1 MKKKATLPKKAQ
13 PKKVVKAVVLKKK
26 SSITKPK
33 KKQVF
38 AKEYPF
44 AKIEKKWAPY
54 WVTKKIYEP
63 DIAKAK
69 KPFYNLMMFP
79 YPSAEGLHVGNMYAF
94 TGSDIYGRFMRAQ
107 GNDVLEPIG
116 LDGFGIHSENYAMK
130 KGVHPKPQAV
140 KAEKNFY
147 KQLHM
152 VGNGFSWSHHLE
164 TYDPEYYKWTQWL
177 FVQMFNEGLAYRK
190 KAPVNWCPSCKTVL
204 ADEQVIAGRCERC
217 DSEVSKKE
225 LEQWFFKITKY
236 APKLLKNLEKLDWSE
251 RVKIAQKN
259 WIGKSEGAQIS
270 FDIEGAALKTS
281 VTADVF
287 TTRPDTIMGV
297 TFVVVA
303 PESDILEKLKDGISN
318 WKEVEEYIWKAKNKP
333 EAERMA
339 DNKEKTGI
347 ELKGIKAINPANG
360 MEIPLWVADYVLSG
374 YGTGVVMGVPAY
386 DERDLAF
393 AQAFGLQVV
402 QAPLV
407 PKDKIVK
414 QVHGKAA
421 TKYRLR
427 DWLISRQRYWGPPI
441 PLVYCEHCAEKVMA
455 TKGKDRQKY
464 SAGELLN
471 PGWSAVSQKNL
482 PVLLPFV
489 KEFKPTGT
497 GDSPLSAVP
506 SFYKTKCPK
515 CGRPAKRETD
525 VSDTFLDSSW
535 YFLRY
540 PSVNDKKAAFD
551 KKTTKKW
558 LPVNMYLGGA
568 EHSVL
573 HLLYSRFVTMALK
586 DMGYIDFEEPFT
598 KFRAHGLI
606 IRDGKKMS
614 KSKGNVVNP
623 DEYIKKFGAD
633 ALRLHLMF
641 LGPLEEGGDFRDAG
655 MVGIT
660 RFLNRVWVLVTGTP
674 FKGKDLSP
682 WMNKTIKKVTEDI
695 AALKYNT
702 AIAELMV
709 ALNTFTESPSE
720 VTKKDIETFLILL
733 APLAPYI
740 TEEMW
745 TVIGNKPSIHK
756 QIWPAYD
763 KKALRQEN
771 FELVVQVNGKTRGAL
786 KAKRGI
792 SEAEALELAK
802 SDPKIGTHIGEAEIR
817 KVIFIPNRLINIVI

>member
-1 MKKKATLPKKAQ
+1 
-13 PKKVVKAVVLKKK
+13 
-26 SSITKPK
+26 
-33 KKQVF
+33 
-38 AKEYPF
+38 
-44 AKIEKKWAPY
+44 
-54 WVTKKIYEP
+54 
-63 DIAKAK
+63 
-69 KPFYNLMMFP
+69 
-79 YPSAEGLHVGNMYAF
+79 
-94 TGSDIYGRFMRAQ
+94 
-107 GNDVLEPIG
+107 
-116 LDGFGIHSENYAMK
+116 
-130 KGVHPKPQAV
+130 
-140 KAEKNFY
+140 
-147 KQLHM
+147 
-152 VGNGFSWSHHLE
+152 
-164 TYDPEYYKWTQWL
+164 
-177 FVQMFNEGLAYRK
+177 
-190 KAPVNWCPSCKTVL
+190 
-204 ADEQVIAGRCERC
+204 
-217 DSEVSKKE
+217 
-225 LEQWFFKITKY
+225 
-236 APKLLKNLEKLDWSE
+236 
-251 RVKIAQKN
+251 
-259 WIGKSEGAQIS
+259 
-270 FDIEGAALKTS
+270 
-281 VTADVF
+281 
-287 TTRPDTIMGV
+287 
-297 TFVVVA
+297 
-303 PESDILEKLKDGISN
+303 
-318 WKEVEEYIWKAKNKP
+318 
-333 EAERMA
+333 
-339 DNKEKTGI
+339 
-347 ELKGIKAINPANG
+347 
-360 MEIPLWVADYVLSG
+360 
-374 YGTGVVMGVPAY
+374 
-386 DERDLAF
+386 
-393 AQAFGLQVV
+393 
-402 QAPLV
+402 
-407 PKDKIVK
+407 
-414 QVHGKAA
+414 
-421 TKYRLR
+421 
-427 DWLISRQRYWGPPI
+427 
-441 PLVYCEHCAEKVMA
+441 
-455 TKGKDRQKY
+455 
-464 SAGELLN
+464 
-471 PGWSAVSQKNL
+471 
-482 PVLLPFV
+482 
-489 KEFKPTGT
+489 
-497 GDSPLSAVP
+497 
-506 SFYKTKCPK
+506 
-515 CGRPAKRETD
+515 
-525 VSDTFLDSSW
+525 
-535 YFLRY
+535 
-540 PSVNDKKAAFD
+540 VNDKKAAFD

-745 TVIGNKPSIHK
+745 AVIGNKPSIHK